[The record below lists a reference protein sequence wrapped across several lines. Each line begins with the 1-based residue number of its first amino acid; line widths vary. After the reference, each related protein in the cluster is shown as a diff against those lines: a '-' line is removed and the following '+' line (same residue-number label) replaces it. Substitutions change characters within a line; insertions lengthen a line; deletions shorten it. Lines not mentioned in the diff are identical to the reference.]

1 MRAMSK
7 DNQTILYRW
16 IIGGMMAVIAY
27 FLIKI
32 DSRVDRMYDSY
43 IQQHLIDDRQNIR
56 IGDLEFSVKELQRA
70 QTYVSVSRST
80 TTVN

>member
-56 IGDLEFSVKELQRA
+56 IGDLELNVKELQRA
-70 QTYVSVSRST
+70 QTYVSASRST